1 MDKQQL
7 IKLTALRLGNVRGLD
22 TMIDAEIDA
31 TVVRLENE
39 PFHPWFLLS
48 ENNIYRTSAGEN
60 RVPVPDEFLA
70 EYDDGA
76 MYIKLENGFWKPLP
90 KMSQEEMMLE
100 FQGEASMPRG
110 YSLTNKYF
118 RLFPTPDKEY
128 ELELLFYRRS
138 VSIAGTNAWYK
149 EASDLVVYETASH
162 ILLARKDK
170 RAQVMQGLADGQKQA
185 LMARHTERE
194 ESNRDGFLGGYD

>member
-22 TMIDAEIDA
+22 AMIDAEIDA

-48 ENNIYRTSAGEN
+48 ENNIYKTEDGES

-70 EYDDGA
+70 EYDNGSL
-76 MYIKLENGFWKPLP
+76 YVQLENGFWKDLP
-90 KMSQEEMMLE
+90 KMSQEEMMAE
-100 FQGEASMPRG
+100 FQGEKSMPRG

-128 ELELLFYRRS
+128 KLELLFYRRS
-138 VSIAGTNAWYK
+138 VSISGENAWYK
-149 EASDLVVYETASH
+149 EAPDLVIYETAAH

-170 RAQVMQGLADGQKQA
+170 RAQVMQSLADVQKQA
-185 LMARHTERE
+185 LMTRHVERE
-194 ESNRDGFLGGYD
+194 EANREGFVGGYD